1 MFEFF
6 QGLFIGMAIS
16 APLIYHGAPEPV
28 LWVFGAIMA
37 VVVTVYVNHREKVA
51 RWSKGR

>member
-1 MFEFF
+1 MLEFF

-28 LWVFGAIMA
+28 LWAFGAIMA
-37 VVVTVYVNHREKVA
+37 VVVTMCVEHREKVV